1 MYNLVFLTF
10 VFFTVNGLHVFFEMG
25 GEVLQFETLWKPQI
39 IKRMG
44 TFKRKW

>member
-25 GEVLQFETLWKPQI
+25 GRSFSLKLFENLKL
-39 IKRMG
+39 
-44 TFKRKW
+44 